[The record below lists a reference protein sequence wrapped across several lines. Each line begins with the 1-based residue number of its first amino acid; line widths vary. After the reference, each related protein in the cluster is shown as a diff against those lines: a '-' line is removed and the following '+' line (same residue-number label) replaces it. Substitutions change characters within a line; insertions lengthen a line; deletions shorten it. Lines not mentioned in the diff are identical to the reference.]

1 MRRATWVIV
10 VLVLLGAAACASDG
24 ESGGGPGTGDGSTPP
39 PADAGGSAEATA
51 GGCDPAAEA
60 EPGQTLETVQSG
72 GATREY
78 RLDIPAGYDG
88 TTQVPLFFNLH
99 GFGGSADRQDE
110 YTALDEAAA
119 EVDGIV
125 VTPQGVGGAFFFDP
139 ESADLVFLSELIT
152 DLQERLCID
161 PTRVA
166 VAGISNG
173 AALSAT
179 AACVLSDQLSAVGL
193 VAATVPPLGCTPD
206 TRTSVIAFH
215 GTADSAALYE
225 GSAED
230 NLLPAEEGIAAWAA
244 QDGCAGEPA
253 IEDVAPDVQHWT
265 WSGCQDGTAVEF
277 YPVEGVGH
285 VWPGAALVPRDDGQP
300 PTPNTDSISA
310 SELIVQ
316 FVVDHPRPA

>member
-1 MRRATWVIV
+1 MRRATWVIL
-10 VLVLLGAAACASDG
+10 VLVLVVAGSCSSPTADGDSGSGTAEEAPPEDTVASS
-24 ESGGGPGTGDGSTPP
+24 EGP
-39 PADAGGSAEATA
+39 

-60 EPGQTLETVQSG
+60 EPGQTRETAQSS

-78 RLDIPAGYDG
+78 LLDIPAGYDG

-110 YTALDEAAA
+110 YTSLDEAAA

-125 VTPQGVGGAFFFDP
+125 VTPQGAGGAFFFDP
-139 ESADLVFLSELIT
+139 GSADLVFLSELIT
-152 DLQERLCID
+152 DLEERLCID

-166 VAGISNG
+166 ATGISNG

-193 VAATVPPLGCTPD
+193 VAATLPPLGCTPD

-215 GTADSAALYE
+215 GTADEAALYE
-225 GSAED
+225 GSAAD

-265 WSGCQDGTAVEF
+265 WSGCDDGTAVEF
-277 YPVEGVGH
+277 YPVEGAGH
-285 VWPGAALVPRDDGQP
+285 VWPGAAATPRSDGRP
-300 PTPNTDSISA
+300 AAPNTDSISA
-310 SELIVQ
+310 SDLIVQ
-316 FVVDHPRPA
+316 FVVDHPRRA